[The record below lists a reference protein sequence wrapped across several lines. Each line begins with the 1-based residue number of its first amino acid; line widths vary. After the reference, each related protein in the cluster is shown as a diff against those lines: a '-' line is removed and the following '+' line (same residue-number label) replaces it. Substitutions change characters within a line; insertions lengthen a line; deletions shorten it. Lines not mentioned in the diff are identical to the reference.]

1 MLPLLEIEPRAPNML
16 ANALPQNYTTSPYR
30 DHCLQVS
37 LLAHTYT
44 QRCCYGYILLS
55 TWSPF
60 SCSSSQPLHRV
71 QGKDFTQLPIP
82 DMIRR
87 LQPAWGSPS
96 DWLRDGHVTGARLV
110 TVCPGALEKMHWPCW
125 ADSVCWLGSA
135 DAPARQKASPRAA
148 GMGSQRLGL
157 TSTQIIPLFLTPASQ
172 TLWVSGLLLYAFK
185 ICLWSLKNTFYVY
198 VGVFLSQEL
207 CSPAA
212 LKCGTFL
219 S

>member
-1 MLPLLEIEPRAPNML
+1 MLYPKII
-16 ANALPQNYTTSPYR
+16 LP
-30 DHCLQVS
+30 
-37 LLAHTYT
+37 AHTETIVLNKFHCWHIYT
-44 QRCCYGYILLS
+44 HKDVAMVTSFCLHEAPSHVPLVSHSTGCRGRTSQS
-55 TWSPF
+55 SPSQTWSED
-60 SCSSSQPLHRV
+60 CNQPEGVL
-71 QGKDFTQLPIP
+71 
-82 DMIRR
+82 
-87 LQPAWGSPS
+87 
-96 DWLRDGHVTGARLV
+96 VTGLGMDRSQTSDSLPWS
-110 TVCPGALEKMHWPCW
+110 TRKDALAW
-125 ADSVCWLGSA
+125 ADSVCRLGSA
-135 DAPARQKASPRAA
+135 DAPPVCARQKASPRAA

-185 ICLWSLKNTFYVY
+185 ICLWSLKNTFYIY